1 MQMKE
6 IMNRKKGEGPA
17 DAELRGLHRFCGWGS
32 FLSHASELVHQR
44 LDSALASHSG
54 SSPIPSLPTSRHTSL
69 PNYPLISVPPFPGCR
84 QICPRTGGFPEAG
97 QTPPAQ
103 PVRLTHSAWPETRF
117 GRWGVFLTPTPP
129 SPQTCCCSHF
139 TAPRDPNDSPWET
152 EVAPEAAFTQGQ
164 HRRLELPT
172 RTVMFSGCTAQHS
185 SYLFPVAV
193 VCG

>member
-6 IMNRKKGEGPA
+6 IMNKKKGEGPA
-17 DAELRGLHRFCGWGS
+17 DAEVRGLHRFCGWDS

-117 GRWGVFLTPTPP
+117 GRWGVFLTPLPPALRLAVAATSRPRGTPTTRP
-129 SPQTCCCSHF
+129 GKQKWPRKPRSHRGSTVGWNF
-139 TAPRDPNDSPWET
+139 LR
-152 EVAPEAAFTQGQ
+152 GQ
-164 HRRLELPT
+164 
-172 RTVMFSGCTAQHS
+172 
-185 SYLFPVAV
+185 
-193 VCG
+193 